1 MQVPHSVSWLI
12 LCIDYLIREVVSLTK
27 GGVEPRIL
35 STFKAAVQAS
45 RMKMAH
51 VISVLCFVS
60 RMRLRDRDAT
70 TAIPFCRRMYD
81 VLYKFFD
88 GAAFHGPVGV
98 HYQLLPIPVCVD
110 SRTQSAKRQGDMLVY
125 QEEVER
131 LDDDS
136 RAGVK
141 DDVIEQKIIEGIPDL
156 CTHVRARV
164 ERLCAFFE
172 LPPDLSLPPQ
182 PIVRSIW
189 EMPSLAVSPSCPQS
203 TAPYYQRAPGFR

>member
-1 MQVPHSVSWLI
+1 
-12 LCIDYLIREVVSLTK
+12 
-27 GGVEPRIL
+27 
-35 STFKAAVQAS
+35 
-45 RMKMAH
+45 MKMAH

-60 RMRLRDRDAT
+60 RMRLRDRGAT
-70 TAIPFCRRMYD
+70 TAIPFSRRMYD

-88 GAAFHGPVGV
+88 GAAFHGPVGDQYRLLQ
-98 HYQLLPIPVCVD
+98 YQFVLILA
-110 SRTQSAKRQGDMLVY
+110 QSAKRQGDMLVY

-164 ERLCAFFE
+164 ERLYAFFE

-189 EMPSLAVSPSCPQS
+189 EMPSPAVSLPRPQR
-203 TAPYYQRAPGFR
+203 TAPYYQSAPGFR